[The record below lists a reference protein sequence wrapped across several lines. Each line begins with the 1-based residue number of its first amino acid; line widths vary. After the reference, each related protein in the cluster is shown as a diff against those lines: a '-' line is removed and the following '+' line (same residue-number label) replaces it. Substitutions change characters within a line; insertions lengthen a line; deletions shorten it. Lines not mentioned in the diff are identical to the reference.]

1 MRSSGFDYCPIC
13 LFDQVKPAFVDPLDL
28 VARQRRRDEQS
39 ARRRTLL
46 PILALAIPGSGQ
58 ILSGRPVRG
67 CTMILLLALVIAL
80 LASPEAP
87 FIDIQAYRGAVSGT
101 LPPLPPVLLVL
112 VYAWSALDVWM
123 TRNR

>member
-1 MRSSGFDYCPIC
+1 
-13 LFDQVKPAFVDPLDL
+13 
-28 VARQRRRDEQS
+28 
-39 ARRRTLL
+39 
-46 PILALAIPGSGQ
+46 
-58 ILSGRPVRG
+58 
-67 CTMILLLALVIAL
+67 LVIAL

-87 FIDIQAYRGAVSGT
+87 FIDIQAYRGAVSAE